1 VKWKTTHKCDIILR
15 KRGNVDMEIFSHIIS
30 NPLYSLIFGSGGVA
44 IIFFTILGLKKKDK
58 NINIKIDVNGNR
70 KKDEEAKKDTNYN
83 LEFESNPIIDK
94 HEEYEKLDFNSD
106 EYYITFLK
114 TIEEKKKGGDEFEY
128 K

>member
-1 VKWKTTHKCDIILR
+1 
-15 KRGNVDMEIFSHIIS
+15 MEIFNNILS

-44 IIFFTILGLKKKDK
+44 IIVITILGFKKNDK
-58 NINIKIDVNGNR
+58 NINIKIDVNDDR

-83 LEFESNPIIDK
+83 LEFESSPIIDK
-94 HEEYEKLDFNSD
+94 HEEYEELDFNSD

>member
-1 VKWKTTHKCDIILR
+1 
-15 KRGNVDMEIFSHIIS
+15 MEIFSHIIS

-94 HEEYEKLDFNSD
+94 HEEYEELDFNSD

>member
-1 VKWKTTHKCDIILR
+1 
-15 KRGNVDMEIFSHIIS
+15 
-30 NPLYSLIFGSGGVA
+30 
-44 IIFFTILGLKKKDK
+44 
-58 NINIKIDVNGNR
+58 
-70 KKDEEAKKDTNYN
+70 

-94 HEEYEKLDFNSD
+94 HEEYEELDFNSD

>member
-1 VKWKTTHKCDIILR
+1 
-15 KRGNVDMEIFSHIIS
+15 MEIFNNIIS

-44 IIFFTILGLKKKDK
+44 IIVFTILGFKKKDK
-58 NINIKIDVNGNR
+58 NINIKIDVNDDR

-94 HEEYEKLDFNSD
+94 HEGYDELVFNSD
-106 EYYITFLK
+106 EYYIAFLK